1 MGCSDSVIQSTRLP
15 SPVPDPIG
23 DLLAMKQKTNTELPG
38 RLLEVGNYP
47 IWVDKLVG
55 WILLEAF
62 LPLEGDT
69 VQGQTMDEPLDLLD
83 SAALQIR

>member
-1 MGCSDSVIQSTRLP
+1 
-15 SPVPDPIG
+15 
-23 DLLAMKQKTNTELPG
+23 MKPKTNTELPVG
-38 RLLEVGNYP
+38 LLEVRDYP

-69 VQGQTMDEPLDLLD
+69 
-83 SAALQIR
+83 A